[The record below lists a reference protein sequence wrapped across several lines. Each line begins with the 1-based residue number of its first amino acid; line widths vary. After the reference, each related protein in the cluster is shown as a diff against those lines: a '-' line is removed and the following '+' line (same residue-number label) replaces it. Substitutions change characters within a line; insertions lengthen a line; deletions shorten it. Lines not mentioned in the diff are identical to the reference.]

1 MSKKSTIG
9 QSPKDRSIDIMDR
22 FIKKNERRNKHKEH
36 LPGRRKDK
44 DVPID
49 LWPLK
54 DQMEYWENQTDEQK
68 LDIQIDLLWI

>member
-68 LDIQIDLLWI
+68 LYRLVRHN